1 MFSCARIDIKRQQD
15 ETLIP
20 SSHKRTDETF
30 VPGLF
35 VLYLVKL
42 EDVRAVVLEQLYG
55 VPPCTIPPIDTLT
68 DSCFEYSIIANVL
81 LVSAA
86 NCQQQ
91 T

>member
-1 MFSCARIDIKRQQD
+1 MIKGRQQD
-15 ETLIP
+15 ETLVLY
-20 SSHKRTDETF
+20 SHKGTDETF
-30 VPGLF
+30 VSGLF

-86 NCQQQ
+86 NSKHK

>member
-1 MFSCARIDIKRQQD
+1 M
-15 ETLIP
+15 
-20 SSHKRTDETF
+20 TDETF
-30 VPGLF
+30 VTGLF

-86 NCQQQ
+86 NNKHKTQSSASLIHSDEQM
-91 T
+91 

>member
-1 MFSCARIDIKRQQD
+1 MFSCARVDNKRQQD

-20 SSHKRTDETF
+20 VTRGLMITF

-86 NCQQQ
+86 NNKHK

>member
-1 MFSCARIDIKRQQD
+1 MTDI
-15 ETLIP
+15 
-20 SSHKRTDETF
+20 TF
-30 VPGLF
+30 VSGLF

-42 EDVRAVVLEQLYG
+42 EEVRAVVLEQLYG

-86 NCQQQ
+86 NNKHK

>member
-1 MFSCARIDIKRQQD
+1 M
-15 ETLIP
+15 
-20 SSHKRTDETF
+20 TDKTF

-86 NCQQQ
+86 NYKHK

>member
-1 MFSCARIDIKRQQD
+1 M
-15 ETLIP
+15 
-20 SSHKRTDETF
+20 
-30 VPGLF
+30 
-35 VLYLVKL
+35 YLVKL

-86 NCQQQ
+86 NSKHK

>member
-1 MFSCARIDIKRQQD
+1 M
-15 ETLIP
+15 
-20 SSHKRTDETF
+20 TDKTF
-30 VPGLF
+30 DPGLF

-86 NCQQQ
+86 NSKHK

>member
-1 MFSCARIDIKRQQD
+1 MLSCAKVDNKRQQD

-20 SSHKRTDETF
+20 VIGGLIRIF
-30 VPGLF
+30 VVGLF

-81 LVSAA
+81 LVSAD
-86 NCQQQ
+86 NNKH
-91 T
+91 